1 MAQMLYLPDGA
12 SAALFNVREDFQ
24 RLVRTRLGND
34 AAEIVENLFGR
45 LDGNR
50 SAGGKTLDLVEHV
63 RQEQLQNRLSREK
76 LLEIMDQIEYIISSQ
91 IEEE

>member
-1 MAQMLYLPDGA
+1 MAQMLYLPGGA
-12 SAALFNVREDFQ
+12 SVALFNVREDFQ

-34 AAEIVENLFGR
+34 AAGVLENLFER

-50 SAGGKTLDLVEHV
+50 SAGGKTLDLVEHL

-76 LLEIMDQIEYIISSQ
+76 LLGVLDQIEYIISSQ